1 MWLFN
6 VSRKAWCDAV
16 NLNVKGITRH
26 HVICDAHF
34 PDHMFTFNVS
44 KQLNVW
50 AVPNLDVA
58 NDTDRTEYI
67 NDIKDE
73 LIDEKDS
80 ILDVVDATDATDAT
94 ASKVI
99 LEIQALK
106 ELQYSCDMCV
116 KKFSTREE
124 RNAHIDAHFK
134 TYECPT
140 CEETFV
146 GDRQFEHHRLS
157 NKCVAKKHI
166 AGTTYECFVCH
177 KASFFTVRSLRVHY
191 NQQHKVKPQKS
202 AVNICEYCHKT
213 FSNVYILK
221 THISQI
227 HLQEVKFVCGD
238 CGKTFNRSSNLK
250 WHQLI
255 HQNELPCVCKICGKS
270 FRTLSGLNL
279 HKRTHTGEKP
289 YACDLCEKAYAYN
302 TDLKRHKRSAHGIID
317 KEFHCSKCQQ
327 VFYEPKFLRKHMQKV
342 HE

>member
-1 MWLFN
+1 M
-6 VSRKAWCDAV
+6 
-16 NLNVKGITRH
+16 KGITRQ

-50 AVPNLDVA
+50 AVPNLDVC
-58 NDTDRTEYI
+58 NDADRVEYI
-67 NDIKDE
+67 DDIKEEQRDQ
-73 LIDEKDS
+73 KDS
-80 ILDVVDATDATDAT
+80 MTDT
-94 ASKVI
+94 KVF

-106 ELQYSCDMCV
+106 DLQYECDMCK
-116 KKFSTREE
+116 KKFETREE
-124 RNAHIDAHFK
+124 RNAHIDGHFK
-134 TYECPT
+134 TYTCPT
-140 CEETFV
+140 CEESFV

-166 AGTTYECFVCH
+166 ESTTYECFVCH
-177 KASFFTVRSLRVHY
+177 KSSFFTVRSLRVHY
-191 NQQHKVKPQKS
+191 NQHHKVKPQRA
-202 AVNICEYCHKT
+202 AVNICEYCQKT

-238 CGKTFNRSSNLK
+238 CGKTFNRNSNLK

-255 HQNELPCVCKICGKS
+255 HQNELPCICKICSKS

-289 YACDLCEKAYAYN
+289 YACNLCENKAYAYN
-302 TDLKRHKRSAHGIID
+302 SDLKRHKRSAHGIID
-317 KEFHCSKCQQ
+317 KEFPCPKCKQI
-327 VFYEPKFLRKHMQKV
+327 FYEPKFLRKHMQKV